1 MGPGIIEI
9 FKLYYPIFLK
19 GAVGTLKYA
28 AIAVG
33 FGSILG
39 TIIGFIHLSKNKI
52 LSTAAQL
59 YSTVIR
65 GTPLLV
71 QMYIGYYFLPMAV
84 PALNFL
90 SREQCVVLTMILN
103 SSAYVSE
110 IIRGSIG
117 SVDIGQTE
125 AARSLGMSAGHTMT
139 RIVLP
144 QALKAI
150 LPSLG
155 NEYVSMIKE
164 TSLAGTFALYEL
176 TYTKTLLANKY
187 LIWQPLFIMAIIYLV
202 MTVVLSGL
210 VRLLERRLSAGDRQ

>member
-1 MGPGIIEI
+1 
-9 FKLYYPIFLK
+9 
-19 GAVGTLKYA
+19 
-28 AIAVG
+28 
-33 FGSILG
+33 
-39 TIIGFIHLSKNKI
+39 
-52 LSTAAQL
+52 
-59 YSTVIR
+59 
-65 GTPLLV
+65 
-71 QMYIGYYFLPMAV
+71 MYIGYYFLPMAV

-110 IIRGSIG
+110 IIRGGIG

>member
-1 MGPGIIEI
+1 MGPGILET
-9 FKLYYPIFLK
+9 FLNYYPIFLK
-19 GAVGTLKYA
+19 GAVGTLKFA

-39 TIIGFIHLSKNKI
+39 TLIGFVHLSKNKV
-52 LSTAAQL
+52 LSSIAAM
-59 YSTVIR
+59 YSTIIR

-71 QMYIGYYFLPMAV
+71 QMYIAYFFIPLAI
-84 PALNFL
+84 PALGFL
-90 SREQCVVLTMILN
+90 SKEQCVVLSLILN

-110 IIRGSIG
+110 IIRGGIA

-125 AARSLGMSAGHTMT
+125 AARSLGMSSAHCMT

-155 NEYVSMIKE
+155 NEYVSMVKE
-164 TSLAGTFALYEL
+164 TSLAGSFAMYEL
-176 TYTKTLLANKY
+176 MFTKTLLANKY
-187 LIWQPLFIMAIIYLV
+187 LIWQPLFIIAIIYLV
-202 MTVVLSGL
+202 MTVVLSSL
-210 VRLLERRLSAGDRQ
+210 VRLLERRLSAGDKK

>member
-9 FKLYYPIFLK
+9 FRQYYPIFLK

-39 TIIGFIHLSKNKI
+39 TIIGFIHLSKNKV
-52 LSTAAQL
+52 LSSIAQL

-71 QMYIGYYFLPMAV
+71 QMYIGYYFLPMAI

-110 IIRGSIG
+110 IIRGG
-117 SVDIGQTE
+117 VASVDIGQTE
-125 AARSLGMSAGHTMT
+125 AARSLGMSASHCMT

-210 VRLLERRLSAGDRQ
+210 VRLLERRLSAGDKN

>member
-9 FKLYYPIFLK
+9 FRQYYPIFLK

-39 TIIGFIHLSKNKI
+39 TIIGFIHLSKSKV

-110 IIRGSIG
+110 IIRGGIG

>member
-110 IIRGSIG
+110 IIRGS
-117 SVDIGQTE
+117 
-125 AARSLGMSAGHTMT
+125 
-139 RIVLP
+139 
-144 QALKAI
+144 
-150 LPSLG
+150 PS
-155 NEYVSMIKE
+155 
-164 TSLAGTFALYEL
+164 T
-176 TYTKTLLANKY
+176 
-187 LIWQPLFIMAIIYLV
+187 
-202 MTVVLSGL
+202 
-210 VRLLERRLSAGDRQ
+210 

>member
-9 FKLYYPIFLK
+9 FRQYYPIFLK
-19 GAVGTLKYA
+19 GAVGTLKDA

-39 TIIGFIHLSKNKI
+39 TIIGFIHLSKNKV
-52 LSTAAQL
+52 LSSIAQL

-71 QMYIGYYFLPMAV
+71 QMYIGYYFLPMAI

-110 IIRGSIG
+110 IIRGG
-117 SVDIGQTE
+117 VASVDIGQTE
-125 AARSLGMSAGHTMT
+125 AARSLGMSASHCMT

-210 VRLLERRLSAGDRQ
+210 VRLLERRLSAGDKN

>member
-110 IIRGSIG
+110 IIRGGIG

>member
-9 FKLYYPIFLK
+9 FKQYYPIFLK

-39 TIIGFIHLSKNKI
+39 TIIGFIHLSKNVVLKSI
-52 LSTAAQL
+52 AQI

-71 QMYIGYYFLPMAV
+71 QMYIGYYFLPMAI
-84 PALNFL
+84 PALNSL
-90 SREQCVVLTMILN
+90 SREHCVVLTMILN

-110 IIRGSIG
+110 IIRGG
-117 SVDIGQTE
+117 VASVDIGQTE
-125 AARSLGMSAGHTMT
+125 AARSLGMSSSHTMT

-187 LIWQPLFIMAIIYLV
+187 LIWQPLFIMAIMYLV

-210 VRLLERRLSAGDRQ
+210 VRLLERRLSAGDKK

>member
-110 IIRGSIG
+110 IIRGGIG

-155 NEYVSMIKE
+155 NEYVSMINE

>member
-110 IIRGSIG
+110 IIRGGIG

-187 LIWQPLFIMAIIYLV
+187 LIWQPLFIIAIIYLV